1 MSVSTYLKD
10 RASNAVLS
18 TDEKASISRSIAT
31 LQSRIDNHFDTVKE
45 RFVFGS
51 YTRDTILPRRMDS
64 SSDIDLMVVFNDPY
78 YQPQTYLDRL
88 RRFVEASYSRSEI
101 KQSSPTIV
109 LELNHIK
116 FELVPARDP
125 GIGYEIPNGAGGWQI
140 TYPNGFNKTLTDA
153 NAANYYMLKPAIRLL
168 KFWNA
173 QNAYPF
179 ASFALEEGAANRA
192 FAYCYSVADY
202 LFFLIDQLSAYGGT
216 QWRRERVERAQKI
229 VREVRELER
238 DGYPTLAEIEVKKL
252 IPE

>member
-1 MSVSTYLKD
+1 MTVSSYIRS

-18 TDEKASISRSIAT
+18 TDEEASISTSINT
-31 LQSRIDNHFDTVKE
+31 LVSRIDNHFDTVKE

-51 YTRDTILPRRMDS
+51 YTRDTILLRRMDS
-64 SSDIDLMVVFNDPY
+64 GSDIDLIIVFDDPY

-116 FELVPARDP
+116 FELVPVRDP

-140 TYPNGFNKTLTDA
+140 TYPNGFNKSLRDK
-153 NAANYYMLKPAIRLL
+153 NSENYYMLKPAIRLL

-173 QNAYPF
+173 ENGYPF
-179 ASFALEEGAANRA
+179 ASFALEEGAVYRS
-192 FAYCYSVADY
+192 YWGCYSVADY
-202 LFFLIDQLSAYGGT
+202 LFFLIDQLYGGAT
-216 QWRRERVERAQKI
+216 QWRRDKVERAKKI
-229 VREVRELER
+229 VAEVRDLEGL
-238 DGYPTLAEIEVKKL
+238 DCPILAEAEVKKL